1 MFGRPCSVVQL
12 AAGRCHRTPRSVR
25 DVWPNA
31 RRFRGGI
38 STITLT
44 FAPRV
49 WSCTRTRWC
58 ITGATAGSLAAS
70 PRWIARG
77 NPFPALYPS
86 NHRLQ
91 FVRGQWLDCSLDARG
106 RQPFLLVIWRW
117 PALSHLLF
125 RCTAGFGSVQRQW
138 DAVRL
143 TLPGFFR
150 IAALEGIGHDS
161 LNKKLAPDVC
171 HVDVCHSVFF
181 CKWQEPP
188 PTALCAPS
196 ENGSNVFGFKIHVCR
211 AGPLSS
217 CRHFCGR
224 SPNPKLVQLSAL
236 ARPSPSYGLIG
247 IVR

>member
-1 MFGRPCSVVQL
+1 MSGRPCSVVQL
-12 AAGRCHRTPRSVR
+12 AAGRCHRIPRSVR

-70 PRWIARG
+70 PRWIARN
-77 NPFPALYPS
+77 NPFPASYPS

-106 RQPFLLVIWRW
+106 RQPFLLMIWHW

-150 IAALEGIGHDS
+150 TAALEGIGHDS
-161 LNKKLAPDVC
+161 LNKNSLQM
-171 HVDVCHSVFF
+171 SVMLMFVILFF
-181 CKWQEPP
+181 SASGRNRHPP
-188 PTALCAPS
+188 LCVPPRKTARMFSVL
-196 ENGSNVFGFKIHVCR
+196 
-211 AGPLSS
+211 
-217 CRHFCGR
+217 R
-224 SPNPKLVQLSAL
+224 STFVAL
-236 ARPSPSYGLIG
+236 AL
-247 IVR
+247 